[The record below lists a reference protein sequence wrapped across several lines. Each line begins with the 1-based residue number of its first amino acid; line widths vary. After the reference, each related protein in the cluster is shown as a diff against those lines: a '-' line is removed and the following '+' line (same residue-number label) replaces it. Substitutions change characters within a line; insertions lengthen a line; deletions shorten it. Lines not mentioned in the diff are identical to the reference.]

1 MATRKDAMTMY
12 VDSEYTVDLLDDV
25 TDLLNTI
32 DGILEDHEYEETV
45 YSYAMFQEIDR
56 LYGIEGVDEMFTEM
70 MLDNFDYDRG
80 EDYE

>member
-1 MATRKDAMTMY
+1 MTITHF
-12 VDSEYTVDLLDDV
+12 DWDDTVDLLHDV

-32 DGILEDHEYEETV
+32 DGILEDHEYEETL

-56 LYGIEGVDEMFTEM
+56 LYGIEGVDEMFTEI

-80 EDYE
+80 EEDYV

>member
-1 MATRKDAMTMY
+1 MTITY
-12 VDSEYTVDLLDDV
+12 VDSEDTASLLGDV

-45 YSYAMFQEIDR
+45 YSYAMFQEIDK
-56 LYGIEGVDEMFTEM
+56 LYGIEGVDEMFIDI

-80 EDYE
+80 EEDYV

>member
-1 MATRKDAMTMY
+1 MTMY

>member
-1 MATRKDAMTMY
+1 MTMY

-80 EDYE
+80 EDYV

>member
-1 MATRKDAMTMY
+1 MTMY
-12 VDSEYTVDLLDDV
+12 VDSEYTADLLHDV

-32 DGILEDHEYEETV
+32 DGILEDNEYEETV

-80 EDYE
+80 EE